1 MLLSL
6 VLLGGWPQPNLVQ
19 AQATLPTV
27 AAEPPQTA
35 GDEPSPPLPTQ
46 DPGALEQYIREQ
58 IRLRAAESR
67 PAAPTTRPA
76 ERPVPVT
83 RPATPRPPAAPPQ
96 PTTGP
101 SATAPATTGTPRLEL
116 SPTEFDFKEV
126 WPGDPAEGEFTVRN
140 SGTAPLSLETRSSC
154 GCTVVSK
161 PRARLDPGESTTFKI
176 SYTTTRAGPAQKSVQ
191 LITNDP
197 EQRSVTIKV
206 VGTVRALV
214 VATPSDRIAFN
225 NLDPDTVESKTV
237 RLETKH
243 DRPLNLKLR
252 PDQNHESFEVE
263 LKEIEAGRVYDLT
276 VTTKPPLRPKVNAAT
291 VQLDT
296 GHEKVPTFPVQ
307 VTAHVTPPVTVSPP
321 RLTVSATSGEPTE
334 HILRLESRTAE
345 PVRITEVKPNLDA
358 IEWEILPLV
367 EPPAESRTW
376 TQQVRVTLPPYA
388 DLPAGGATVQLL
400 TDAADEQYREI
411 KVPVVRAP
419 SARPTTRPAPRGR
432 G

>member
-6 VLLGGWPQPNLVQ
+6 VLLGGWPQPSRVQ

-46 DPGALEQYIREQ
+46 DPDALEQYILEQ

-76 ERPVPVT
+76 EGHVPVT

-126 WPGDPAEGEFTVRN
+126 WPGDPAEGEFTIRN
-140 SGTAPLSLETRSSC
+140 AGTAPLTLETKSSC

-161 PRARLDPGESTTFKI
+161 PKPRLEPGETTTFKI
-176 SYTTTRAGPAQKSVQ
+176 SYTTTRAGTANKSVY
-191 LITNDP
+191 LTTNDP

-214 VATPSDRIAFN
+214 AATPSDRIAFH
-225 NLDPDTVESKTV
+225 NLDIDSVESKTV

-243 DRPLNLKLR
+243 DQPLPLKLR
-252 PDQNHESFEVE
+252 PDQNFESFVVE

-276 VTTKPPLRPKVNAAT
+276 VTTRPPLRPNLNAVT

-307 VTAHVTPPVTVSPP
+307 VTANVTPPVAISPP
-321 RLTVSATSGEPTE
+321 RLTVVATTGQRTE
-334 HILRLESRTAE
+334 QIVRLESRTTE
-345 PVRITEVKPNLDA
+345 PVRITEVKPSIDA

-376 TQQVRVTLPPYA
+376 TQQVRLTLPPYA
-388 DLPAGGATVQLL
+388 DLPPGGATVQVL

-419 SARPTTRPAPRGR
+419 SARPTTRPAPRGH